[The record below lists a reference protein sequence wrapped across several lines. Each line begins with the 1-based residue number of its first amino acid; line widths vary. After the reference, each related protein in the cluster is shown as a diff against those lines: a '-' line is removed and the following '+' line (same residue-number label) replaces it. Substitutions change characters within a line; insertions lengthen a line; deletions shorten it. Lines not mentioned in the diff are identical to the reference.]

1 MNTGVYEKKHI
12 NNKQFMSARKLSD
25 KFELNNGRRPRILA
39 AKLGQDGHDRGIK
52 IIATCFS
59 DIGFDV
65 DIAPLFGT
73 PEEVAKQAVENDVH
87 IVGISSLAGGH
98 KTLIPKLINSINAYG
113 ENKIMIVVGGIIPK
127 KDYNFLYKS
136 GVSQIFGPGT
146 IVSQAALEVLKKLTD
161 GIN

>member
-1 MNTGVYEKKHI
+1 
-12 NNKQFMSARKLSD
+12 
-25 KFELNNGRRPRILA
+25 
-39 AKLGQDGHDRGIK
+39 
-52 IIATCFS
+52 
-59 DIGFDV
+59 
-65 DIAPLFGT
+65 LFGT